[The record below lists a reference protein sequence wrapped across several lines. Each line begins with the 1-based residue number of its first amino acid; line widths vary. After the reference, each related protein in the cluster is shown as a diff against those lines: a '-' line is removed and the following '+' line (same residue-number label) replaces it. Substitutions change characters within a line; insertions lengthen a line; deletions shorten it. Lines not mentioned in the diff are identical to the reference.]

1 MAFNSCCTLW
11 FAHCGCTSWLPSVA
25 QVIGAIWGNLGQFG
39 AIWGNLLLREVHRDH
54 HHDHRDLRD
63 HHTVDSVIEII
74 TITIII
80 TITNSPRHR
89 HHMIVS
95 IAIAIAITS
104 MRNERSPHHL
114 QDALFDQKLDQVAHS
129 RQLALRHLATQ
140 SEVIKATVLEDSPRC
155 GVPSA
160 HKAFMERRAE
170 TSYRHE
176 SKSVTGGGAVER
188 NRAEH
193 CGHLIIFSYSR
204 SGFGRCVQPGLVRG
218 GRPATV
224 CRSNAP
230 ARPRHRPRAE
240 TQHSTTSPA
249 AVGSNSWAG
258 KDEVIR
264 AIMLGDSPC
273 LLHGLWEM

>member
-1 MAFNSCCTLW
+1 MMLLKALLEQCS
-11 FAHCGCTSWLPSVA
+11 HPVEQRA
-25 QVIGAIWGNLGQFG
+25 Q
-39 AIWGNLLLREVHRDH
+39 
-54 HHDHRDLRD
+54 
-63 HHTVDSVIEII
+63 
-74 TITIII
+74 
-80 TITNSPRHR
+80 SPAR
-89 HHMIVS
+89 
-95 IAIAIAITS
+95 
-104 MRNERSPHHL
+104 RSPARCPPRGAGSSGPDSH
-114 QDALFDQKLDQVAHS
+114 KNP
-129 RQLALRHLATQ
+129 
-140 SEVIKATVLEDSPRC
+140 EVIKATVLEDSPRC

-193 CGHLIIFSYSR
+193 GGHLIIFSYSR